1 MIEVIKDKKTIENIF
16 KNIFNTELKT
26 TVYSNIIIYKEEK
39 IMGFMIYDL
48 IYDRIELEY
57 IGVIEEYRNKK
68 IASKLMDYL
77 INLKLPISLEV
88 NINNIKA
95 INLYKKYNFKQ
106 ASIRKNYYND
116 EDAYLMIRE
125 V

>member
-1 MIEVIKDKKTIENIF
+1 MIVEIEDISLIEDIF
-16 KNIFNTELKT
+16 KKIFKQELKT
-26 TVYSNIIIYKEEK
+26 TVYSKIVVYKEED
-39 IMGFMIYDL
+39 ILGFMIYDL

-57 IGVIEEYRNKK
+57 IGVLEEYQNKK

-77 INLKLPISLEV
+77 ININLPISLEV

-106 ASIRKNYYND
+106 VSLRENYYNN
-116 EDAYLMIRE
+116 EDAYLMVRE

>member
-1 MIEVIKDKKTIENIF
+1 MIEVIKDKKIIENIF

-106 ASIRKNYYND
+106 ASIRKNYYNG

>member
-1 MIEVIKDKKTIENIF
+1 MIVEIEDISLIEDIF
-16 KNIFNTELKT
+16 KKIFKQELKT
-26 TVYSNIIIYKEEK
+26 TIYSKIVVYKEED
-39 IMGFMIYDL
+39 ILGFMIYDL

-57 IGVIEEYRNKK
+57 IGVLEEYQNKK

-77 INLKLPISLEV
+77 ININLPISLEV

-106 ASIRKNYYND
+106 VSLRENYYNN
-116 EDAYLMIRE
+116 EDAYLMVRE

>member
-1 MIEVIKDKKTIENIF
+1 MIVEIKDISLIEDIF
-16 KNIFNTELKT
+16 KKIFKQELKT
-26 TVYSNIIIYKEEK
+26 TIYSKIVVYKEED
-39 IMGFMIYDL
+39 ILGFMIYDL

-57 IGVIEEYRNKK
+57 IGVIEEYQNKK

-77 INLKLPISLEV
+77 ININLPISLEV

-106 ASIRKNYYND
+106 VSLRENYYNN
-116 EDAYLMIRE
+116 EDAYLMVRE